1 MNKPRPG
8 LYNRTAAYFY
18 DLVSFFTSSGETN
31 LGLIKPLNK
40 STNKSMFAR
49 MSGDFADMML
59 KKLTTAKGRPTRI
72 FVSSNP
78 LGF

>member
-1 MNKPRPG
+1 
-8 LYNRTAAYFY
+8 
-18 DLVSFFTSSGETN
+18 
-31 LGLIKPLNK
+31 
-40 STNKSMFAR
+40 MFAR